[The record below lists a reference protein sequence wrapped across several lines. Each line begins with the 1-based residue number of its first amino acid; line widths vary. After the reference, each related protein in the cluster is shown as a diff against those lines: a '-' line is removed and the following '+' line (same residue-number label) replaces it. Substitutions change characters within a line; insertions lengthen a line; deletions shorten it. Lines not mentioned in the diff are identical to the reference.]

1 MKKSLSILLALLMIL
16 SSMPIMAFTASAEQA
31 DPNVMADYT
40 YENWQTRKWGSSNQG
55 TESLN
60 GGNSIYLSGVN
71 YQTAFTTVTLEP
83 NTTYLLDFNWK
94 ADTNENLNGVFLCNL
109 YVFAES
115 TYGSNEA
122 LLAPAAS
129 AAPEG
134 GYNGSGL
141 WHHDEGI
148 FYPAGATDKLTSL
161 GADLESVTNDTTS
174 RENATAGTW
183 QHISTK
189 FTTNSTDTEYAI
201 MPDFAQNSTGN
212 PGPNAIHFSDF
223 RLITVAD
230 SEAVAIEDKLANDWY
245 PFQHSKIYDDTSFTQ
260 DGITSDYRV
269 TKPVYQK
276 VSTVVELDPNTEYT
290 FDFDY
295 YSVVHASGN
304 PYIYD
309 IRVFDYASGSV
320 LDSTNWTAEQDYNK
334 SYTDIENNGSYG
346 SADGAGSWQ
355 HVATSFTTTA
365 ATKYNITICFNA
377 SGFHDDQVVYFA
389 NFEIDT
395 LVAKKPGNILN
406 NATYANG
413 DVSWTTAEGQNMDAR
428 TSFDSGL
435 DNPAFSLNGGYAWG
449 FGFGYDNLTGSNY
462 GYVYIKA
469 NGLKAGKTYDFSYI
483 CRNDFRFAIDTIKC
497 GDNAVTNYIVAP
509 AYENVASPDGKPAQ
523 ITTAMF
529 TVPVDGDY
537 VITLKANRDSEYR
550 MPGIT
555 WTTTYLCDLEL
566 YERGAMYTVAVDTE
580 GNGAA
585 KADKAGMLEEGTV
598 VTFTATP
605 ELYEE
610 FLGWYV
616 GDTLVSP
623 ETTYVHTIT
632 ANATVV
638 AKFTENSEN
647 LMANHTAANF
657 GAQYYGTVVDTAETC
672 YGGNAVLA
680 TNVMFQRVFTTVEL
694 EANKDYTLSFEW
706 KALANA
712 VRNEYIRDISVQ
724 RITDGKNIFDKAN
737 WADGPK
743 YNGSLGDDIEWG
755 AVVGNQAAADSL
767 SWQNITATL
776 SSTEAGT
783 YAIILDLKHD
793 SLADGASGNNGQ
805 GMYFSD
811 FVVKTAP
818 VIEYTGTKYEWQGD
832 NYAKPSDSA
841 DTLNGGYAY
850 QIDSA
855 MNQNINT
862 ELKLK
867 PGTTYS
873 YSFNWKALDRT
884 TGLAYVQASSIYS
897 ANSGDNSKGNHTNY
911 KWNDAGTDYTPVYVP
926 NEGYN
931 NLLTDVLNPNGVS
944 TADNSVLT
952 SWNTYSATFTTI
964 EDEEYYLFINF
975 GFKIKDG
982 YSYAQ
987 GNVVHDQSV
996 IISDVIIEEVTVGNA
1011 PTGDAFD
1018 AVVVHGGT
1026 SLRKENEAAS
1036 SGASSAQA
1044 IRYKFTVANDLIAN
1058 AQTDGYWLEEY
1069 GAIVARADQLE
1080 GHACDPIF
1088 GATAYSIKQGVAY
1101 NKTAGTNIVF
1111 DKNEN
1116 GDITFTAAL
1125 YNIPGEQYGTD
1136 LAVRPY
1142 AKFMNSSGDTYI
1154 RYGATWY
1161 ACVFD
1166 VAKAILDDGNA
1177 DADDVNYVNN
1187 TLLAGDIKAAYDAW
1201 VAAQ

>member
-40 YENWQTRKWGSSNQG
+40 YENWQTRRWGSSNQG

-60 GGNSIYLSGVN
+60 GGNSIYLSSVN

-94 ADTNENLNGVFLCNL
+94 ADTNENLNGIFLRHL

-148 FYPAGATDKLTSL
+148 FYPAGATGTLTSL
-161 GADLESVTNDTTS
+161 GADLESVTNDFAS
-174 RENATAGTW
+174 RSNATAGTW

-201 MPDFAQNSTGN
+201 MSDFAQNSTNN
-212 PGPNAIHFSDF
+212 PGPNAIHLSDF

-230 SEAVAIEDKLANDWY
+230 SEAVAIEDKLANDWFI
-245 PFQHSKIYDDTSFTQ
+245 PANAKIYDDTSLTQ
-260 DGITSDYRV
+260 DGITSDYLW
-269 TKPVYQK
+269 TNPVYQK
-276 VSTVVELDPNTEYT
+276 LSTTVTLDPNTKYVFE
-290 FDFDY
+290 FDY
-295 YSVVHASGN
+295 YVEK
-304 PYIYD
+304 YD
-309 IRVFDYASGSV
+309 ANQHRMQYVEIFSAEQGSV
-320 LDSTNWTAEQDYNK
+320 LDAANWENENYNK
-334 SYTDIENNGSYG
+334 EKIGLIQSWDFVDTQNDPSKTGMWHHATITFDTIGSETYNIILYG
-346 SADGAGSWQ
+346 HGAG
-355 HVATSFTTTA
+355 
-365 ATKYNITICFNA
+365 NNA
-377 SGFHDDQVVYFA
+377 HNQKIYFA
-389 NFEIDT
+389 NFELDT
-395 LVAKKPGNILN
+395 FVAKKPGNILN

-428 TSFDSGL
+428 MSFADGL
-435 DNPAFSLNGGYAWG
+435 DNPAFSLNGGYAWV
-449 FGFGYDNLTGSNY
+449 FGFGYANLTGSNY
-462 GYVYIKA
+462 GYVYINA
-469 NGLKAGKTYDFSYI
+469 DGLKAGKTYDLSYI
-483 CRNDFRFAIDTIKC
+483 HADGFRFSIDSIKS
-497 GDNAVTNYIVAP
+497 GDNAATYIVEP
-509 AYENVASPDGKPAQ
+509 A
-523 ITTAMF
+523 ITDLGNPNSKFTKGAEKATAMF

-537 VITLKANRDSEYR
+537 VITLKSNRDNPSSYN
-550 MPGIT
+550 T
-555 WTTTYLCDLEL
+555 WNTTTLCDLEL

-616 GDTLVSP
+616 DGALVS
-623 ETTYVHTIT
+623 EELTYT
-632 ANATVV
+632 ATVAGNLTPV
-638 AKFTENSEN
+638 AKFTSNSEN
-647 LMANHTAANF
+647 AMADYTASDWVCWEHS
-657 GAQYYGTVVDTAETC
+657 QISDHSESR
-672 YGGNAVLA
+672 YGGNAYYVNKSMYQNIA
-680 TNVMFQRVFTTVEL
+680 TEITL
-694 EANKDYTLSFEW
+694 EPNTAYNFSFEW
-706 KALANA
+706 KAVSNPLGNAYPCIVGIYSANSGTIPPANNASPYPANGYSNLAENITYPTVGTTVLTEWNTLSANFTTTEDTTYYLTIYIQRDGSANA
-712 VRNEYIRDISVQ
+712 DQ
-724 RITDGKNIFDKAN
+724 K
-737 WADGPK
+737 
-743 YNGSLGDDIEWG
+743 
-755 AVVGNQAAADSL
+755 
-767 SWQNITATL
+767 
-776 SSTEAGT
+776 
-783 YAIILDLKHD
+783 IIL
-793 SLADGASGNNGQ
+793 
-805 GMYFSD
+805 SD
-811 FVVKTAP
+811 FVVKAEP
-818 VIEYTGTKYEWQGD
+818 VIEYTGTHYDWNGVHWSEV
-832 NYAKPSDSA
+832 SDSA
-841 DTLNGGYAY
+841 DSHNGGYAY
-850 QIDSA
+850 SVAKA
-855 MNQNINT
+855 MSQNINT
-862 ELKLK
+862 TLTLK
-867 PGTTYS
+867 PGTTYR
-873 YSFNWKALDRT
+873 YSFDWKAIANDK
-884 TGLAYVQASSIYS
+884 GLAFAQSSSIYS
-897 ANSGDNSKGNHTNY
+897 ANSGDSTKGNKTNY
-911 KWNDAGTDYTPVYVP
+911 NWYDENDSAGYVPIYIP
-926 NEGYN
+926 NEGYS
-931 NLLTDVLNPNGVS
+931 NLMTDVSNPNGVD
-944 TADNSVLT
+944 TAEDDVLKG
-952 SWNTYSATFTTI
+952 WNTYSATFTTI

-975 GFKIKDG
+975 GLKGAI
-982 YSYAQ
+982 
-987 GNVVHDQSV
+987 GNQTV
-996 IISDVIIEEVTVGNA
+996 IISDVIIEEVTVGTA
-1011 PTGDAFD
+1011 PAGDAFD

-1044 IRYKFTVANDLIAN
+1044 IRYKFTVAGDLIAN

-1080 GHACDPIF
+1080 GHAYDPIF

-1111 DKNEN
+1111 DENEN

-1142 AKFMNSSGDTYI
+1142 AKFMNSNGDTYI